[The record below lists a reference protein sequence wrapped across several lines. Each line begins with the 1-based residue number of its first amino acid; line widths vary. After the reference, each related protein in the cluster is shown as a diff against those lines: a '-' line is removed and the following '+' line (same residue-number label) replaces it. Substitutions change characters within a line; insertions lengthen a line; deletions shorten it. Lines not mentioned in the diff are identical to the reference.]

1 MKPLMTSL
9 EVRGFCIHL
18 DEQIDDGWVKTVG
31 SAGAPT
37 GCHTLQVS
45 ESPAVNVSTR
55 TIFDG
60 LD

>member
-18 DEQIDDGWVKTVG
+18 DKQIDDGWVKTVG

-37 GCHTLQVS
+37 GCHTLQVA
-45 ESPAVNVSTR
+45 ESSAVNVSIR
-55 TIFDG
+55 AMSE
-60 LD
+60 LYK